1 MIIYNKLVRDRIPEI
16 IAASGKTCETVV
28 LDLVEYRTHL
38 QTKLREELA
47 EYEESGT
54 IEELVDVVEIIRAL
68 AESEGVSPQQFE
80 TMRLGK
86 AEARGAFRKRL
97 LLIGVSE

>member
-28 LDLVEYRTHL
+28 LDLVDYRTHL
-38 QTKLREELA
+38 QAKLREELA
-47 EYEESGT
+47 EYDESRA
-54 IEELVDVVEIIRAL
+54 IEELADVVEIIRAL
-68 AESEGVSPQQFE
+68 AESEGVSPEQFE
-80 TMRLGK
+80 AIRLDK